1 MGLIVQK
8 FGGTSVANAE
18 RLRNVAQ
25 IIADTYRQGNRVVAV
40 LSAQGDTSLTCVG
53 LINETTGGVS
63 DYHTALVYLLE
74 TTGEVTVRE
83 TEKMSGSWAS
93 PQELSAVF
101 DRLETWSQIVLEEV
115 ISPNAV

>member
-40 LSAQGDTSLTCVG
+40 LIRA
-53 LINETTGGVS
+53 
-63 DYHTALVYLLE
+63 
-74 TTGEVTVRE
+74 R
-83 TEKMSGSWAS
+83 
-93 PQELSAVF
+93 
-101 DRLETWSQIVLEEV
+101 
-115 ISPNAV
+115 